1 MAPIN
6 DVLPE
11 ICDGGTD
18 ENAKDNARS
27 DLSHDAMPRR
37 NACAANVAY
46 ELLRRIDD

>member
-1 MAPIN
+1 VAPIN

-11 ICDGGTD
+11 ICDGRTD
-18 ENAKDNARS
+18 ENAKDYS
-27 DLSHDAMPRR
+27 GGDLSHDAMPRR